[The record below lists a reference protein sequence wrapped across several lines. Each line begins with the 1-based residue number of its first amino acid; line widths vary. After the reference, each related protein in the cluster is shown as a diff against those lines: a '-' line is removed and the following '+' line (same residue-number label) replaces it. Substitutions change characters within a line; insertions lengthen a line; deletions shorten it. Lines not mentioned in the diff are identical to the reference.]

1 MIRTAST
8 FDMSEECANQID
20 KDYMLDK
27 LYQSSDSGVES
38 VNLFELSSPIW
49 ADAGA
54 FLFLFLIFLV
64 TSFSL
69 SLSQHECLQMSAAT
83 FGISCRLGKAKV
95 PIWISDLSG
104 CV

>member
-38 VNLFELSSPIW
+38 VNLFELSSPIL
-49 ADAGA
+49 ADGFSGA

-69 SLSQHECLQMSAAT
+69 SLS
-83 FGISCRLGKAKV
+83 
-95 PIWISDLSG
+95 LSHNTSVSRSRQLPLASHVG
-104 CV
+104 

>member
-38 VNLFELSSPIW
+38 VNLLSYPAPFW
-49 ADAGA
+49 LMVLLG
-54 FLFLFLIFLV
+54 LFWFCF
-64 TSFSL
+64 
-69 SLSQHECLQMSAAT
+69 
-83 FGISCRLGKAKV
+83 
-95 PIWISDLSG
+95 
-104 CV
+104 

>member
-38 VNLFELSSPIW
+38 VNLFELSSPIL
-49 ADAGA
+49 ADGFSGA

-64 TSFSL
+64 TSFL
-69 SLSQHECLQMSAAT
+69 SLSRNTSVSRSRQLPLASHV
-83 FGISCRLGKAKV
+83 G
-95 PIWISDLSG
+95 
-104 CV
+104 